1 MPQLLLAARNKSVL
15 EWETQKVTCL
25 RPHFQKEKAT
35 QDLESLGRNL
45 SVGPAEAE
53 SFLGVTLYRSSH
65 SGVGTKASLR
75 SSRCA
80 LRSASAQ
87 FHSPVSQVKDSIKAK
102 PGSGDDKGGYVPVG
116 SASLALGHSRKSARG
131 CPRRVQGGTVA
142 ATAEKAAGAVAPG
155 RQPQGN
161 TCRGRMRRT
170 RRRTHLRARGAQ
182 PGADPGVPG
191 PLCPG
196 SPSRPGARWG
206 KGPRAATALTWQHLL
221 LPRRQQQSRQPLAPS
236 SAAASSSAAATSRPS
251 GTANRHNR
259 RRPRCRS
266 RPRTP
271 GGREGSGRRGDA
283 VRPLGSG
290 SGAGGQGAAA
300 SQSRGAG
307 ATRGPQGSAEG
318 SAGPRT
324 RPRLGLLLSTPSLP
338 PRSMPGNGGRGEG
351 CTRWPGRCGEARA
364 GPEVGRQPGRGA
376 TPPTVAVG
384 RPGKSYSG
392 VVLTPVEAVCTMP
405 CLWCHFGWTPDKNE
419 LEEVACSRMQGAD
432 GETET

>member
-1 MPQLLLAARNKSVL
+1 MCFVRPRPNSTPRFLKSKTALRLSLAA
-15 EWETQKVTCL
+15 VTTREDTSRWVR
-25 RPHFQKEKAT
+25 RPSPSAT
-35 QDLESLGRNL
+35 PEIRPGARAYREGPWRPRPRKPQ
-45 SVGPAEAE
+45 VG
-53 SFLGVTLYRSSH
+53 LHR
-65 SGVGTKASLR
+65 ASPPHT
-75 SSRCA
+75 SR
-80 LRSASAQ
+80 
-87 FHSPVSQVKDSIKAK
+87 SPVGLRLK
-102 PGSGDDKGGYVPVG
+102 P
-116 SASLALGHSRKSARG
+116 
-131 CPRRVQGGTVA
+131 RVSS
-142 ATAEKAAGAVAPG
+142 GAVAPG
-155 RQPQGN
+155 RRPQGN
-161 TCRGRMRRT
+161 TCRGRISRT
-170 RRRTHLRARGAQ
+170 RRHTHLQAGGAP
-182 PGADPGVPG
+182 PGGDPGVPG
-191 PLCPG
+191 PLCRGP
-196 SPSRPGARWG
+196 PSGPGARWG

-221 LPRRQQQSRQPLAPS
+221 LRRRQQQSRQPLVPS
-236 SAAASSSAAATSRPS
+236 SAAAFSSAAATNRPS

-271 GGREGSGRRGDA
+271 GGREGSGRSGVA

-364 GPEVGRQPGRGA
+364 GPEVGRQPVRGA

-384 RPGKSYSG
+384 RPVSWLSSCDPGRALG
-392 VVLTPVEAVCTMP
+392 RPVAVQAVVRALTAP
-405 CLWCHFGWTPDKNE
+405 
-419 LEEVACSRMQGAD
+419 R
-432 GETET
+432 